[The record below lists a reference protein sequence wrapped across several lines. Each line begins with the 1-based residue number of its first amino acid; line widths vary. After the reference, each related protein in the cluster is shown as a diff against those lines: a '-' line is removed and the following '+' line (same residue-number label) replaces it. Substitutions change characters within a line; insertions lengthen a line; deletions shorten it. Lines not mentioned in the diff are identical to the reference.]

1 MFSIIY
7 GIPPILFTNLFTNLR
22 GSKGVGNV
30 GRLQI
35 NIPLL
40 HLHAAVAAGLH
51 RDVESQFLGLVWCGG
66 KIDHPNGEHDD
77 YANGTAGA
85 LNLAR
90 KNQIFNPRAIPIG
103 IGRGIRRRN
112 PASGFWLQ

>member
-7 GIPPILFTNLFTNLR
+7 GIPPILSTNLFTNLR

-30 GRLQI
+30 SRLQI
-35 NIPLL
+35 NIPLV